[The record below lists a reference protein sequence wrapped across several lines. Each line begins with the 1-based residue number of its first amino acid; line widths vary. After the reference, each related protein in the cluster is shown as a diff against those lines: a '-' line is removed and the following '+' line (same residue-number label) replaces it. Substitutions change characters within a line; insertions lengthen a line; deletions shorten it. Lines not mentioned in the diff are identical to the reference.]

1 VTKPTLEP
9 SAQWITDEKR
19 GRARRRFRP
28 VVYAVVVILAA
39 VLIRAAF
46 VVIGSLSPPP
56 HSSPIHPTRSIS
68 YLGVY
73 EPDAPNS
80 YSAID
85 QFAQAIGR
93 QPNIVPYYS
102 HWGVPFDISF
112 ATEAAQHG
120 AEALVQIAPRN
131 VSLSSIANGHY
142 DSYLRSYALAVKA
155 FGGQVI
161 LSFGHEMNG
170 YWYSWSL
177 GHTSAPVF
185 VNAWRHIVNLFRD
198 FGVRNVTWLWTVN
211 VVGPRTPSPARWW
224 PGRSYVNW
232 VGIDGYYRNSSS
244 GFSSV
249 FGPTIVDVREL
260 TSDPILI
267 AETAAQPS
275 ANQSARIAELFA
287 GVHTYGLLGFVW
299 FDEDDMS
306 VSSPGEIEYWR
317 LSSPAALAAFRRDVK
332 AWMKPLPNSA
342 LGQLRPSSGTSS
354 Q

>member
-9 SAQWITDEKR
+9 SAQWISHQKN
-19 GRARRRFRP
+19 GRTRRRFGP
-28 VVYAVVVILAA
+28 LVLAVLVILAA
-39 VLIRAAF
+39 VLVRAGF
-46 VVIGSLSPPP
+46 VVFGSLSPT
-56 HSSPIHPTRSIS
+56 HSAAVHPTQSIN

-80 YSAID
+80 YSAIN

-102 HWGVPFDISF
+102 HWNVPFDVSF

-120 AEALVQIAPRN
+120 AETLVQIAPRN
-131 VSLSSIANGHY
+131 VSLSRIADGSY
-142 DSYLRSYALAVKA
+142 DTYLRSYARAVKA
-155 FGGQVI
+155 FGAQVI

-177 GHTSAPVF
+177 GHTPATVF
-185 VNAWRHIVNLFRD
+185 VAAWRHIVNVFREL
-198 FGVRNVTWLWTVN
+198 GVRNVTWLWTAN
-211 VVGPRTPSPARWW
+211 IVGPSTPNPAPWW
-224 PGRSYVNW
+224 PGSSYVNW

-244 GFSSV
+244 GFASV

-267 AETAAQPS
+267 AETAAEPS
-275 ANQSARIAELFA
+275 ANQSAKIAELFA
-287 GVHTYGLLGFVW
+287 GVHTFGLLGFVW

-306 VSSPGEIEYWR
+306 VSSPGELEDWR
-317 LSSPAALAAFRRDVK
+317 LSNPAALAAFRRDAK
-332 AWMKPLPNSA
+332 LWMKPLPSSRG
-342 LGQLRPSSGTSS
+342 GQLRPSPGNPSR
-354 Q
+354 